1 VYCQNNKFAH
11 LSNAHAENAITRYI
25 AANYAIL
32 RFCREQYMNLD
43 KSKKR
48 IAKRAKMGFQG
59 YPKISLTYYGKTAG
73 HADEVVVEF
82 VLEEGAEIQTE
93 RFSSKID
100 AREDEVIQSALVKMI
115 ERSEAKTVC
124 QIEGVSVVV

>member
-1 VYCQNNKFAH
+1 
-11 LSNAHAENAITRYI
+11 
-25 AANYAIL
+25 
-32 RFCREQYMNLD
+32 MNLD

-48 IAKRAKMGFQG
+48 IAKRSKMGFQG
-59 YPKISLTYYGKTAG
+59 YPKISLTYYGKTAN

-82 VLEEGAEIQTE
+82 VLEEGAEVQVE

-115 ERSEAKTVC
+115 ERSEAKTVV
-124 QIEGVSVVV
+124 QIDGVSVVA

>member
-1 VYCQNNKFAH
+1 
-11 LSNAHAENAITRYI
+11 
-25 AANYAIL
+25 
-32 RFCREQYMNLD
+32 MNLE

-48 IAKRAKMGFQG
+48 IAKRTKMGFQG
-59 YPKISLTYYGKTAG
+59 YPHISIAYFGKTTN

-82 VLEEGAEIQTE
+82 LLEEGAEIQKE

-115 ERSEAKTVC
+115 ERSEAKTVS
-124 QIEGVSVVV
+124 QADGVSIQV